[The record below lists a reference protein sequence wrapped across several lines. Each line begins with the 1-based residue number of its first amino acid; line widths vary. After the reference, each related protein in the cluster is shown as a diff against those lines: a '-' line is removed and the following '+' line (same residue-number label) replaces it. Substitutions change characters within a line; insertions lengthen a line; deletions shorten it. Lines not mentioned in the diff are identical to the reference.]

1 MNSLTNRLTQKPT
14 KAVISSN
21 QRSRTFTRRVT
32 ASLAVAACAA
42 PLSVQAA
49 EPKTE
54 LPTVTVQAEKSSEN
68 SGYKAETL
76 SSPKY
81 TAPLLDTPQ
90 TVNIISSEV
99 MEDQQAMSLRD
110 AVRNVTG
117 ITSAAGEGGTP
128 NGDNFNIRGFSAR
141 TDMFTDGVR
150 DIGGYFRDSFNLE
163 QVEVV
168 KGPSSAYAGRGST
181 GGTINQVNKKAQN
194 ENFNRAELAVGTDNL
209 YRATADVNHTIP
221 GLEGAAI
228 RINAMGHTE
237 EVANREHVENN
248 RLGFAPSISL
258 GMGTDTRLNVSY
270 LYQEEDN
277 LPDYGIPYLN
287 GAPAPIDTTKFYG
300 LVNRDFEET
309 TVNQVTAEV
318 EHDFSDSVTV
328 SNTTRFGHTRRKN
341 IVSPPRDANLSAG
354 TYTLEGRDKDSEDLI
369 ALNQTNVRTNFE
381 TGTLKHKLVTGV
393 EVSYE
398 ESNNLDIVIP
408 NVTGVSIT
416 NPDPFAAFNGAIT
429 EDDYSQTEASS
440 LALYAFDTIELNEQ
454 WEVNGGVRWDRFD
467 SDTITYAPTGTSSAD
482 RTDYFTSYKAGVVY
496 KPLPNGS
503 FYAAYGTSFNP
514 SAEAVS
520 VSSTTENLQPEE
532 SETYEIG
539 TKWDFFDG
547 DLGLTSAIFRTEK
560 TNARTRATRNDPF
573 ELTGE
578 QRVDGFEIGLTGQIT
593 PKWDVFTGYTYLA
606 SEVLASNNVD
616 EIGND
621 LNRTP
626 RHTLATWTSY
636 QVTPEFEVG
645 GGAYYMDDRFSND
658 ANTNKVPDFWLV
670 NAMAGYE
677 VTEEVDLQLNVTNL
691 LDEEYFDSIGGG
703 HVVPGR
709 GRTAI
714 LSTSLKF

>member
-1 MNSLTNRLTQKPT
+1 MSSLTNRLTQKPT
-14 KAVISSN
+14 KAVISSSK
-21 QRSRTFTRRVT
+21 RSKNFTRRVT

-68 SGYKAETL
+68 LGYKAETL

-237 EVANREHVENN
+237 EVAGREHVENN

-287 GAPAPIDTTKFYG
+287 GEPAPIDTSKFYG

-318 EHDFSDSVTV
+318 EHDFSESVTV

-341 IVSPPRDANLSAG
+341 IVSPPRGADLSAG

-369 ALNQTNVRTNFE
+369 ALNQTNVRTDFE

-416 NPDPFAAFNGAIT
+416 NPNPFAAFNGAIT

-503 FYAAYGTSFNP
+503 IYAAYGTSFNP
-514 SAEAVS
+514 SAETVS

-573 ELTGE
+573 DLTGE

-606 SEVLASNNVD
+606 SEVLASNDAAEV
-616 EIGND
+616 GND

-658 ANTNKVPDFWLV
+658 TNTNKIPDFWLV